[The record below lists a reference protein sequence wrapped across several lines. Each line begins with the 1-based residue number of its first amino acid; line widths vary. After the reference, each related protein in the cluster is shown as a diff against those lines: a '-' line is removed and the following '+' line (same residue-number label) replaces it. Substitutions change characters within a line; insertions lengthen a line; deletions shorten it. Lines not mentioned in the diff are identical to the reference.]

1 MDKKQFILNRLD
13 QIAAAVAGTG
23 EALAFLG
30 LGSIGTE
37 LERFDEWSDLDFF
50 VIARP
55 GKKWRFIDNLDWL
68 NGSGVPAY
76 HFKNSPDGHK
86 YLYEDGVYCEFAV
99 FEPAEIEKIP
109 FSAGR
114 IIWKSDDFDPS
125 ICVPS
130 KKNTPWR
137 PDNLD
142 WAMGEVLTCLY
153 VGLCRYARGERLIA
167 AKFVQTFALD
177 ILIAAAHFFE
187 KEIPCFN
194 DDFQNERRFEKRFP
208 VMAESLPS
216 MMLGYMRVPESALG
230 ILEFLRMK
238 YQVNAGI
245 GSAIEKMAEECIKS
259 RDSSR

>member
-13 QIAAAVAGTG
+13 QITAAVAGTG

-55 GKKWRFIDNLDWL
+55 GKKWRFIENLDWL
-68 NGSGVPAY
+68 NSSGEPAY
-76 HFKNSPDGHK
+76 HFKNSPDGCK
-86 YLYEDGVYCEFAV
+86 YLYKDGVYCEFAV
-99 FEPAEIEKIP
+99 FEPEEIAKIP

-114 IIWKSDDFDPS
+114 IIWKTDDFDPS

-130 KKNTPWR
+130 KKNSPWR
-137 PDNLD
+137 ADNLD

-153 VGLCRYARGERLIA
+153 VGLCRYARGEKLIA
-167 AKFVQTFALD
+167 AKFVHTFALD
-177 ILIAAAHFFE
+177 ILIASAHFFE
-187 KEIPCFN
+187 KEIPYFN

-216 MMLGYMRVPESALG
+216 MMQGYTLIPESALG
-230 ILEFLRMK
+230 ILRYLRMK
-238 YQVNAGI
+238 YQVNEGI
-245 GSAIEKMAEECIKS
+245 GLAIEELAEECIKK
-259 RDSSR
+259 RDLSH